1 MPNLYNTIL
10 RPVITEKA
18 LTMNGERKYAFVVH
32 IDANKFQIR
41 EAVEKLFTTAD
52 GGVLTVTNVNT
63 ILTKGRTKSYR
74 MFGRS
79 STGRTPSVKK
89 AYVTVAEGQVIQIF
103 EGV

>member
-18 LTMNGERKYAFVVH
+18 LTMSGERKYAFVVH
-32 IDANKFQIR
+32 
-41 EAVEKLFTTAD
+41 VEKLFTTTE
-52 GGVLTVTNVNT
+52 GGAITVTTVNT
-63 ILTKGRTKSYR
+63 ILTKGRTKRYR

-89 AYVTVAEGQVIQIF
+89 AIVTVAEGQAIQIF

>member
-1 MPNLYNTIL
+1 
-10 RPVITEKA
+10 
-18 LTMNGERKYAFVVH
+18 MNGERKYAFVVH